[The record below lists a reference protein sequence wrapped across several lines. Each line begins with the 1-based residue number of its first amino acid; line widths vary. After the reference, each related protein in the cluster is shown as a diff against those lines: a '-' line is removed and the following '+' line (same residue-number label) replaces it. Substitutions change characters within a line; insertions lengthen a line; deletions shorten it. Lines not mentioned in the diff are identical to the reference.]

1 MEKIK
6 FCNSDIVYN
15 CNLLYIKNNVY
26 KIVLVTPLPSD
37 DILLSGFMLLN
48 EYNLDVMS
56 DFSDYTTKY
65 KSTNE
70 KNTTYLSTGEVF
82 NESTQSNTTQDEK
95 KDKENELTEEEKQ
108 ALKLAKLEQV
118 KKNKIDEMNKTCEET
133 INNGISINGKQY
145 SFTIQDQNN
154 ILNVMNVAKTT
165 GLEVPYH
172 ANDESCALYTFEQV
186 ANIYMQEQIH
196 LAMCQTYF
204 NQLKLYIKSILDV
217 EKINDISS
225 ITWGTELTGKYL
237 ETYNII
243 IEQNNKV
250 MQKLTT
256 IESMAVSSE
265 AEKEE

>member
-15 CNLLYIKNNVY
+15 CNLVYIKNDVY

-70 KNTTYLSTGEVF
+70 INTIYLSTGEVF
-82 NESTQSNTTQDEK
+82 SESTQPGTTQDEG
-95 KDKENELTEEEKQ
+95 KEDEKELTEEE
-108 ALKLAKLEQV
+108 KLAKLEQV
-118 KKNKIDEMNKTCEET
+118 KKNKIDEMNKICEET
-133 INNGISINGKQY
+133 INNGISIDGKQY

-204 NQLKLYIKSILDV
+204 NQLKLYIESILDV
-217 EKINDISS
+217 GKINDISS
-225 ITWGTELTGKYL
+225 ITWGTELTGRYL
-237 ETYNII
+237 ETYNMI